1 MDRVTFAQP
10 PFHLFSLRGQ
20 HDPLPGNGAGA
31 FAIFGHYVRTF
42 VEDLDD
48 SIRVGSFEVVR
59 GKGCM
64 MVLHL
69 VLG

>member
-1 MDRVTFAQP
+1 MHWVTFAQP
-10 PFHLFSLRGQ
+10 SFNLFSLGGQ
-20 HDPLPGNGAGA
+20 YDTLPGNSAGA
-31 FAIFGHYVRTF
+31 FAVFGHYVRTF

-69 VLG
+69 IPG